1 MLRSA
6 YNKRVDPP
14 MISASIPSVSC
25 SRARMSARTGLAIGP
40 DSEIGGD
47 ANIVEHVQLQ
57 RDDGLQPV
65 VFDDPTADVA
75 FALANRPG
83 LRFYQNGSIWPRCDQ
98 VPTYGKTTP

>member
-1 MLRSA
+1 
-6 YNKRVDPP
+6 
-14 MISASIPSVSC
+14 
-25 SRARMSARTGLAIGP
+25 MSARIGLAIGP

-75 FALANRPG
+75 FALSNRPS
-83 LRFYQNGSIWPRCDQ
+83 LRFDQNGSIWPRCDQ
-98 VPTYGKTTP
+98 VATYGKTTP

>member
-25 SRARMSARTGLAIGP
+25 SRARMSARIGLAIGP

-47 ANIVEHVQLQ
+47 ANIV
-57 RDDGLQPV
+57 
-65 VFDDPTADVA
+65 
-75 FALANRPG
+75 ANRPS
-83 LRFYQNGSIWPRCDQ
+83 LRFDQNGSIWPRCDQ
-98 VPTYGKTTP
+98 VATYGKTTP